1 MDISCAS
8 AFYILLLLLLLLAS
22 PVDAQ
27 LYIIIEER
35 SVCTGKQRGMLDC
48 NSITI
53 KGSLGERG
61 EIKYSYLFVF
71 PPLENKKEYFFSCC
85 CCVVFRLT
93 AECRVEWGRC
103 SLQNTTTTS
112 ASYGRRDIRLAHIVS
127 PLLKNKHTEKKW
139 KKAFHVSSR
148 LSRRVTAR
156 GACFG
161 LGRRKVCSYKI

>member
-53 KGSLGERG
+53 KKGREGRNKIFIS
-61 EIKYSYLFVF
+61 FCF
-71 PPLENKKEYFFSCC
+71 PPTRKEKEYFFL
-85 CCVVFRLT
+85 VV
-93 AECRVEWGRC
+93 V
-103 SLQNTTTTS
+103 
-112 ASYGRRDIRLAHIVS
+112 V
-127 PLLKNKHTEKKW
+127 
-139 KKAFHVSSR
+139 
-148 LSRRVTAR
+148 LS
-156 GACFG
+156 FD
-161 LGRRKVCSYKI
+161 

>member
-71 PPLENKKEYFFSCC
+71 PPLEKKKSIFFLLLLCC
-85 CCVVFRLT
+85 LSINRRMP
-93 AECRVEWGRC
+93 CRVGAV
-103 SLQNTTTTS
+103 LPT
-112 ASYGRRDIRLAHIVS
+112 
-127 PLLKNKHTEKKW
+127 KHNDNISKLREE
-139 KKAFHVSSR
+139 R
-148 LSRRVTAR
+148 
-156 GACFG
+156 
-161 LGRRKVCSYKI
+161 Y